1 MSRFV
6 PRVSALEGREMPSFS
21 GLFAV
26 GGGPGSSPRVDVFDN
41 TTGARITQ
49 FQPFENT
56 FLGGVTVAVGDVTG
70 DLVPDLIVGASEGG
84 GPRVQVYNGATLRT
98 GFNPSASLIADFFAF
113 ESSQRGG
120 VTVSA
125 GRFFG
130 PSFDEVVVGAGPGGG
145 PRVRVLDGQQIVQQ
159 GRAYTSNLLNDTVA
173 NFFAFEPTLRTGVN
187 VAANPVTQTLSL
199 YSDLIVAP
207 GFGGGPRVR
216 VLSGFQIAG
225 QLRAYTSNFPTD
237 QLANF
242 FVGNPNTRSG
252 LFVAS
257 ADVNFDGSADVFVGT
272 GPGVLSAVTIYNGVN
287 IRANPNFTGLGA
299 GDIVTQFQPIANYA
313 NGVTVGMTQFQNAG
327 QGLLITGTGGAGQVS
342 TAVLSRFNFVGAN
355 LVRQPLFTV
364 VPVPGL
370 IAGAY
375 VST

>member
-6 PRVSALEGREMPSFS
+6 PRVNALEGREMPSLS

-26 GGGPGSSPRVDVFDN
+26 GGGPGSSPRVDVYDN
-41 TTGARITQ
+41 TTGARLAQ

-98 GFNPSASLIADFFAF
+98 GFNPSASLLADFFAF

-120 VTVSA
+120 VTVAA

-130 PSFDEVVVGAGPGGG
+130 TSFDEVVVGAGPGGG
-145 PRVRVLDGQQIVQQ
+145 PRVRILDGQQILQQ
-159 GRAYTSNLLNDTVA
+159 GRSFTSNLPNDTVA
-173 NFFAFEPTLRTGVN
+173 NFFAFEPTLRTGIN

-207 GFGGGPRVR
+207 GAGGGPRVR

-225 QLRAYTSNFPTD
+225 QRTAYTSNLPTD

-242 FVGNPNTRSG
+242 FAGNPNTRAG
-252 LFVAS
+252 VFVAS
-257 ADVNFDGSADVFVGT
+257 ADVNFDGSADVFTGT
-272 GPGVLSAVTIYNGVN
+272 GAGIPAAVTIYNGVN
-287 IRANPNFTGLGA
+287 IRANPNFSGFGV
-299 GDIVTQFQPIANYA
+299 GDIVLQFQPRTNYS
-313 NGVTVGMTQFQNAG
+313 NGVTVGMTQYQNAG
-327 QGLLITGTGGAGQVS
+327 PGLLITGIGGADQINTV
-342 TAVLSRFNFVGAN
+342 TLSRFSFVGAN
-355 LVRQPLFTV
+355 LVRNQLFSV

-370 IAGAY
+370 IAGVYA
-375 VST
+375 ST

>member
-6 PRVSALEGREMPSFS
+6 PRVSALEGRVMPSFS

-26 GGGPGSSPRVDVFDN
+26 GAGPGAPPRVDVYDN
-41 TTGARITQ
+41 TTGARLTQ

-56 FLGGVTVAVGDVTG
+56 FTGGVTVAVGDVTG
-70 DLVPDLIVGASEGG
+70 DLLPDLIVGASEGG

-98 GFNPSASLIADFFAF
+98 GFNAAASLIADFFAF

-120 VTVSA
+120 VTVTT

-130 PSFDEVVVGAGPGGG
+130 TSFDEVVVGAGPGGG
-145 PRVRVLDGQQIVQQ
+145 PRVRILDGQQILLQ
-159 GRAYTSNLLNDTVA
+159 GRAYTSNLPIDTVA
-173 NFFAFEPTLRTGVN
+173 NFFAYEPTLRTGVN
-187 VAANPVTQTLSL
+187 VAANPVTQTFSL

-207 GFGGGPRVR
+207 GSGGGPRVR

-225 QLRAYTSNFPTD
+225 QRTAFTSNLPTD

-242 FVGNPNTRSG
+242 FAGDPNNRSG

-272 GPGVLSAVTIYNGVN
+272 GAGIPAAVTIYNGAF
-287 IRANPNFTGLGA
+287 IRSNPNFTGRAA
-299 GDIVTQFQPIANYA
+299 GDIVTQFQPIANYS
-313 NGVTVGMTQFQNAG
+313 NGVTVGMTQSQNAG
-327 QGLLITGTGGAGQVS
+327 QGLLISGTGGAGKVG
-342 TAVLSRFNFVGAN
+342 TAVLSRFSFVGSN

-370 IAGAY
+370 IAGAN

>member
-1 MSRFV
+1 MLRFV
-6 PRVSALEGREMPSFS
+6 PRVSALEGREVPSFS

-26 GGGPGSSPRVDVFDN
+26 GGGPGSAPRVDVYDN
-41 TTGARITQ
+41 TTGARLTQ

-98 GFNPSASLIADFFAF
+98 GFNPVSSLIADFFAF

-120 VTVSA
+120 VSVTA

-130 PSFDEVVVGAGPGGG
+130 TSFDEVVVGAGPGGG
-145 PRVRVLDGQQIVQQ
+145 PRVRILDGQQILQQ
-159 GRAYTSNLLNDTVA
+159 GRSFTSNLPNDTVA
-173 NFFAFEPTLRTGVN
+173 NFFAYEPTLRTGVN

-225 QLRAYTSNFPTD
+225 QRQAYTSNLPTD

-242 FVGNPNTRSG
+242 FVGNPNNRSG

-272 GPGVLSAVTIYNGVN
+272 GAGIPAAVTIYNGAQ
-287 IRANPNFTGLGA
+287 IRTNPNFTGLAA
-299 GDIVTQFQPIANYA
+299 GDILTQFQPIANYS
-313 NGVTVGMTQFQNAG
+313 NGVTVGMTQYQNAG
-327 QGLLITGTGGAGQVS
+327 QGLLITGTGGAGQVN
-342 TAVLSRFNFVGAN
+342 TAVLSRFSFNSGN
-355 LVRQPLFTV
+355 LVRQQLFAV
-364 VPVPGL
+364 VPVPGQF
-370 IAGAY
+370 AGVNA
-375 VST
+375 ST